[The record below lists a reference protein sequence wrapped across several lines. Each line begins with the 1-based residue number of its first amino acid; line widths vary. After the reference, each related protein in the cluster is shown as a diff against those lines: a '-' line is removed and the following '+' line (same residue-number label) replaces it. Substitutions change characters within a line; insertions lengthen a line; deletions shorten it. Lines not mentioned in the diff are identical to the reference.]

1 MRSRCPAP
9 TRGTTM
15 TPSSAWRTLALT
27 SVAVFV
33 VSLDGTVLFVAFP
46 AIRATFA
53 HVSAAQL
60 CWVFNAYTVSLGDVL
75 EEATS
80 GPCIA
85 GISCRRRL
93 RAGRCLLGSESAN

>member
-1 MRSRCPAP
+1 M
-9 TRGTTM
+9 
-15 TPSSAWRTLALT
+15 
-27 SVAVFV
+27 FV

-80 GPCIA
+80 GP
-85 GISCRRRL
+85 
-93 RAGRCLLGSESAN
+93 